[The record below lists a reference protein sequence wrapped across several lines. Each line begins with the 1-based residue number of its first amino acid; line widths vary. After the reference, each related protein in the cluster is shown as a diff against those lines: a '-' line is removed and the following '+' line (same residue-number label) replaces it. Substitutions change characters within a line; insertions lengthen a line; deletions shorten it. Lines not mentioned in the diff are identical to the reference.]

1 MASADPAGGVLR
13 QEAWMREELATA
25 DSGAATRRSLLLGA
39 GAAGA
44 TAVLAACG
52 TDDADNGGSGSA
64 GTGATTPPAADPTGA
79 AGGTKI
85 AAAADIPVG
94 GGAVFASQGVVVT
107 QPTEGTF
114 KGYSSTCT
122 HQGCPLASVDG
133 GTINCSCHGSKFS
146 IEDGSVKN
154 GPASKPLDEK
164 TVTKDGDNIL
174 LA

>member
-1 MASADPAGGVLR
+1 MT
-13 QEAWMREELATA
+13 EELAAA
-25 DSGAATRRSLLLGA
+25 DSGAATRRRLLLGA
-39 GAAGA
+39 GAVGA

-52 TDDADNGGSGSA
+52 TDDADSGGSGPA
-64 GTGATTPPAADPTGA
+64 GPGATTPPAAGDQTSA

-94 GGAVFASQGVVVT
+94 GGAIFASQGVVVT

-114 KGYSSTCT
+114 RGFSSTCT

-146 IEDGSVKN
+146 LDGSVKN

-164 TVTKDGDNIL
+164 TVTRDGDNIL